1 MSNGDPSSVSQRP
14 RVWTDVRLLPEASA
28 LLEAHA
34 DVAVG
39 GDAAALPG
47 SAAAIISALVNA
59 DGAWMDWAGATLLA
73 IARPG
78 IGVDNID
85 IAAAT
90 ERGILVINTP
100 DGPTE
105 STAEHAVALLLALAK
120 QVAAADRR
128 LRAEGWR
135 VARLRGVEVRGK
147 TLGIVGL
154 GRIGRRV
161 AQMCRQGLGMRVA
174 AYDPLAPTDA
184 FAALDVVRA
193 ETLDDLL
200 PQSQFLT
207 LHCALTPATRGLIG
221 ARELALLPP
230 GAFLINVSRGA
241 VVDHAALIDALT
253 SGRLAGAGL
262 DVFDREPLPDDHLLL
277 RLSNVVLTPHIASFT
292 DDGIHTMHHGVAEQ
306 IVGLLRGERPP
317 HIVNPEALPGRGAIV
332 SAARTDQ
339 RAGDTPD
346 LNP

>member
-1 MSNGDPSSVSQRP
+1 MHTHDPSPVRQRP
-14 RVWTDVRLLPEASA
+14 RIWTDIRLLSEAA
-28 LLEAHA
+28 AVLEAHA
-34 DVAVG
+34 EVAAG
-39 GDAAALPG
+39 GDPATLPG

-59 DGAWMDWAGATLLA
+59 DGAWMDRAGATLLA

-85 IAAAT
+85 LEAAT

-120 QVAAADRR
+120 QVVAADRR
-128 LRAEGWR
+128 LRTEGWSA
-135 VARLRGVEVRGK
+135 ARLRGVEVRGK

-161 AQMCRQGLGMRVA
+161 AQICRQGLAMRVV
-174 AYDPLAPTDA
+174 AYDPHAPAET
-184 FAALDVVRA
+184 FAALDVVQA
-193 ETLDDLL
+193 ETLDELL

-221 ARELALLPP
+221 ARELALLPA

-241 VVDHAALIDALT
+241 VIDHSALVEALT
-253 SGRLAGAGL
+253 SGHLAGAGL
-262 DVFDREPLPDDHLLL
+262 DVFDPEPLPEDHPLL
-277 RLSNVVLTPHIASFT
+277 RSPHVVLTPHVASYT
-292 DDGIHTMHHGVAEQ
+292 DDGVRAMHLGIVEQVAR
-306 IVGLLRGERPP
+306 LLRGQRPP
-317 HIVNPEALPGRGAIV
+317 HVVNPEALPGRLAEM
-332 SAARTDQ
+332 
-339 RAGDTPD
+339 
-346 LNP
+346 NP

>member
-1 MSNGDPSSVSQRP
+1 MHTSDPSSAHQRP
-14 RVWTDVRLLPEASA
+14 RIWTDIRLLPEAAA

-34 DVAVG
+34 EVAAG
-39 GDAAALPG
+39 GDPATFPG

-59 DGAWMDWAGATLLA
+59 DGAWMDRAGSTLLA

-120 QVAAADRR
+120 QVVAADRR
-128 LRAEGWR
+128 FHADGWSA
-135 VARLRGVEVRGK
+135 ARLRGIELRSK

-161 AQMCRQGLGMRVA
+161 AQICRHGLEMRVA
-174 AYDPLAPTDA
+174 AYDPLAPVDA
-184 FAALDVVRA
+184 FAALDVVRV

-221 ARELALLPP
+221 ARELALLPQ

-241 VVDHAALIDALT
+241 VIDQEALINALST
-253 SGRLAGAGL
+253 GRLAGAGL
-262 DVFDREPLPDDHLLL
+262 DVFDPEPLPDGHSLLKL
-277 RLSNVVLTPHIASFT
+277 PNVILTPHIASFT
-292 DDGIHTMHHGVAEQ
+292 GEGVCVMHHGAAEQ
-306 IVGLLRGERPP
+306 IVHLLRGERPP
-317 HIVNPEALPGRGAIV
+317 HIVNPEALPGRMAEMK
-332 SAARTDQ
+332 
-339 RAGDTPD
+339 
-346 LNP
+346 L